1 MMFRAFYMGNRYFQ
15 YRRVTARAWSK
26 TAPWGTIT
34 YTYDAENRLIQKG
47 DIDYSYD
54 KDGNLLL
61 VGM

>member
-1 MMFRAFYMGNRYFQ
+1 MGNRYFQ